1 MEHEVDIVIIPPDA
15 DRQTDEED
23 ENDLEGAEN
32 IFPTYI
38 AGEIELQHINSSDEE
53 GSEDEDS
60 LPLSERLKNLESK
73 RAKKIKVGPQWT
85 KKFVDTS
92 TPATFDCSDRLEIL
106 KNELENFSPVEV
118 FEKLF
123 DDEIFDHLMQQTNL
137 YSSQKNRHAFFVSKA
152 DLKLSV
158 AILLLTGYHKLPSE
172 RNYWSLDEDLGVP
185 MVAKTMSRNRFQETK
200 RYIHLVDNENLVIQ
214 DKMAKLRAV
223 MSLLNQ
229 KFEQWGVLHENLSI
243 DDAMVKFYGRYSS
256 KQYIKGKPVRFVCIY
271 FPF

>member
-1 MEHEVDIVIIPPDA
+1 M
-15 DRQTDEED
+15 
-23 ENDLEGAEN
+23 
-32 IFPTYI
+32 
-38 AGEIELQHINSSDEE
+38 
-53 GSEDEDS
+53 
-60 LPLSERLKNLESK
+60 
-73 RAKKIKVGPQWT
+73 
-85 KKFVDTS
+85 
-92 TPATFDCSDRLEIL
+92 PATSDCSDRLEIL

-185 MVAKTMSRNRFQETK
+185 VVAKTMSRNRFQETK